1 MYQVTQESYKP
12 SCWIDSPKDY
22 YPFYF
27 RENSDMI
34 NKLKEDVDHVR
45 NDKIIHFMI
54 VGIEDV
60 IDVLTIDF
68 PIISKN

>member
-1 MYQVTQESYKP
+1 
-12 SCWIDSPKDY
+12 
-22 YPFYF
+22 
-27 RENSDMI
+27 MI